1 MNEPITLKNSENKVQ
16 KSMKKLY
23 IKRDTILLLLDKAT
37 WLEIEKREVI
47 KTMVDIFMD
56 FAGELSKKKGW
67 K

>member
-1 MNEPITLKNSENKVQ
+1 MNEPITLKNSDNKVQ
-16 KSMKKLY
+16 RSMKKLY
-23 IKRDTILLLLDKAT
+23 IKRDTIFLLLDKAI
-37 WLEIEKREVI
+37 WLDIEKREVI

>member
-1 MNEPITLKNSENKVQ
+1 MNEPITLKNSDNKVQ
-16 KSMKKLY
+16 RSLKKLY
-23 IKRDTILLLLDKAT
+23 IRRNTILLLLDKAV
-37 WLEIEKREVI
+37 WLDIEKREVI

>member
-1 MNEPITLKNSENKVQ
+1 MNEPITLKNSDNKVQ
-16 KSMKKLY
+16 RSLKKLY
-23 IKRDTILLLLDKAT
+23 VRRDTILLLLDKAV
-37 WLEIEKREVI
+37 WLDIEKREVI